1 MVTRNA
7 IADMVDRRREDRL
20 TLAGWPST
28 INFIIKLSNQPASLG
43 NSHAPPVNQPRGA
56 RSFIGQIPMATISP
70 SLTERYANIPHEM
83 RTRKRW
89 VCHRL
94 EPKDGKFAKVPYALN
109 GYHASCKK
117 ESDWTT
123 FEEACAAVAARK
135 FDGISY
141 VLTGDDGPTCV
152 DLDGVCAENGQV
164 EPWAQE
170 IIDTIDSYTER
181 SQSGTGFHIFVRS
194 SIPKGSH
201 KKDSKVELYSNAKII
216 ATTGDAVDLRFDIES
231 RDITDLFTRAEAGE
245 FAPQTTATPAPAPK
259 NTGDASADDF
269 ALACRRARQFGCDDA
284 RALHAFLQQS
294 SQDPKKLHRPD
305 YAPRTVRAAIEKV
318 RAASKPMVEAPPA
331 DWRTAFRDPAT
342 LQTGDVRMLIK
353 GILPEGVTMFGS
365 NSGVG
370 KTWLAVSALKALI
383 TGDKYLGM
391 FEVPAPQK
399 VLYLVPEVGD
409 RSLRYRLER
418 MRVPLDGSL
427 FRVRTLSDGTMHLND
442 PLLRAAVSEWNPV
455 VFLDTAIRFSSAKD
469 ENSASENSPLADA
482 LFSLLKDGA
491 RAVVGLHHSLKG
503 TAKAEELTL
512 ENVLRG
518 TGDLGAMC
526 DAVWGLQHDRGKET
540 DGSQFV
546 EESKNLTRLL
556 VKCVKPRD
564 FEPADVFRVQ
574 GRPYIDETGD
584 FVILTGDNEAEG
596 AVPASKAEK
605 AASLVESDPRI
616 SKNKLARVVGC
627 SRNSIDNLL
636 ASRGWA
642 FMETSKTSGF
652 WQRKATELGLERETF

>member
-1 MVTRNA
+1 MTRHELRA
-7 IADMVDRRREDRL
+7 VSMGGTIERERGM
-20 TLAGWPST
+20 T
-28 INFIIKLSNQPASLG
+28 N
-43 NSHAPPVNQPRGA
+43 NS
-56 RSFIGQIPMATISP
+56 S
-70 SLTERYANIPHEM
+70 TERYLNIPAEM
-83 RTRKRW
+83 RARKRW
-89 VCHRL
+89 VLHRL
-94 EPKDGKFAKVPYALN
+94 EPKGDKLAKVPYSLN
-109 GYHASCKK
+109 GHHASCNK
-117 ESDWTT
+117 ESDWLA
-123 FEEACAAVAARK
+123 FEEACAAVAYGK

-141 VLTGDDGPTCV
+141 VLTGDDGLTCV
-152 DLDGVCAENGQV
+152 DIDDACSENGEP
-164 EPWAQE
+164 EPWAQSLLDE
-170 IIDTIDSYTER
+170 LGTYAER
-181 SQSGTGFHIFVRS
+181 SQSGRGFHIFVRA
-194 SIPKGSH
+194 SIPKNSH
-201 KKDSKVELYSNAKII
+201 RKDSRVELYQKAKII
-216 ATTGDAVDLRFDIES
+216 AVTGDMVDLRLTIEVQDVTS
-231 RDITDLFTRAEAGE
+231 LFERAEAGD
-245 FAPQTTATPAPAPK
+245 FAPNRPPATTPTPK
-259 NTGDASADDF
+259 TTGDNSADDF
-269 ALACRRARQFGCDDA
+269 ALACRLARQFGCDEA
-284 RALHAFLQQS
+284 KMLQAFMQQS
-294 SQDPKKLHRPD
+294 RQDPKKLQRPD

-318 RAASKPMVEAPPA
+318 RAASEPMVEDAPA

-383 TGDKYLGM
+383 AGEKYLGT
-391 FEVPAPQK
+391 FEVPERQK

-427 FRVRTLSDGTMHLND
+427 FRVRTLADGTMHLND
-442 PLLRAAVSEWNPV
+442 PLLRAAVGEWNPV

-482 LFSLLKDGA
+482 LFALMKNGA

-540 DGSQFV
+540 DGPQFV

-564 FEPADVFRVQ
+564 FEPADAFRVQ

-596 AVPASKAEK
+596 AVPVSKAEK
-605 AASLVESDPRI
+605 AASLVEGDPKI